1 MSKEPIEFANSAGAK
16 CRIKPL
22 CKKICRIQALIK
34 LTYMKYQIEIL
45 NPKASKL
52 LKNLADMQL
61 ITITEMPSS
70 DPFLNVVKRI
80 RKKASLKPLALE
92 EITKE
97 VEAVRAKRYA
107 KNKA

>member
-1 MSKEPIEFANSAGAK
+1 
-16 CRIKPL
+16 
-22 CKKICRIQALIK
+22 
-34 LTYMKYQIEIL
+34 MKYQIEIL